1 MKKVFLFVFTMIS
14 IFFMSSCSGLGD
26 FKFKNWYDINSYS
39 EFKLTGNLEKI
50 QSNDYNTIYNVN
62 RTTSFYVR
70 VDKDKFD
77 KAEVLLDQIYY
88 NNQLVKFC
96 GYRYKGKF
104 ILDDFNNIYFKD
116 NNYFYVNKLTAYEYT
131 KENIIETQYSVGQV
145 CTVLDFN
152 NYGLAFPVVLPL
164 FRESIN
170 FYSNQNQ
177 NSYETRE
184 SFKSLLFDLY
194 EGNTSNNNF
203 NYAYNFY
210 SKFTNNVSIDK
221 DNMKIEI
228 ISEKIPVSTGVDYGS
243 FPGEKGTVTTTL
255 DYKNSTISINAKT
268 NSTEKN
274 ITL

>member
-1 MKKVFLFVFTMIS
+1 MMIS
-14 IFFMSSCSGLGD
+14 IFFMSSCSGSEK

-50 QSNDYNTIYNVN
+50 QSNDYNTTYNVN

-70 VDKDKFD
+70 VDKEKFD

-88 NNQLVKFC
+88 DDQLVKFC

-116 NNYFYVNKLTAYEYT
+116 NNYFYVNKLTAYAYT
-131 KENIIETQYSVGQV
+131 EENIIEKQYSVGQV

-170 FYSNQNQ
+170 FYSK
-177 NSYETRE
+177 
-184 SFKSLLFDLY
+184 FK
-194 EGNTSNNNF
+194 
-203 NYAYNFY
+203 
-210 SKFTNNVSIDK
+210 NNVSIDK

-228 ISEKIPVSTGVDYGS
+228 ISEKIPISTGVDYGS
-243 FPGEKGTVTTTL
+243 FPGENGTVTTTL

-268 NSTEKN
+268 YSTEKN